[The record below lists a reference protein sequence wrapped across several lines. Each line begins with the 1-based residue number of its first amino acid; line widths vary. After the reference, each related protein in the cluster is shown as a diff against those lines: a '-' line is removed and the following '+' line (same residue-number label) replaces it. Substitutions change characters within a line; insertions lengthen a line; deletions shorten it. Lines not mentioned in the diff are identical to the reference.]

1 MLPVKGARIFSV
13 RCLVDMPPPLH
24 AGNKQASVSLKRV
37 YLAESSATS
46 EGIGSDCSCLPVSLP
61 NMDTFPFQSKIS
73 PDLEPKIL
81 IANRKEEARGEK
93 ANGVTVSSLS
103 GFPQP
108 RSFGTSPAAIN
119 HANGRTG
126 FASGES
132 LLRKEN
138 RPFRLCSQSRGQGF
152 FLHVVVDKLGIFSG
166 ARHPSLDVTSNRLSC
181 VCRCKSGCELQKPA
195 NV

>member
-1 MLPVKGARIFSV
+1 MSRG
-13 RCLVDMPPPLH
+13 H
-24 AGNKQASVSLKRV
+24 APASPYWKQAGKCIPQEGLFGRIIGNIGGHRIRLHL
-37 YLAESSATS
+37 LA
-46 EGIGSDCSCLPVSLP
+46 CLPTQYGHISLSVKDLTGP
-61 NMDTFPFQSKIS
+61 RTENPHHKQKGGSK
-73 PDLEPKIL
+73 
-81 IANRKEEARGEK
+81 GEK

-138 RPFRLCSQSRGQGF
+138 RPFRLWSQSRGQGF
-152 FLHVVVDKLGIFSG
+152 FLHVIVDKLEIFSG

>member
-1 MLPVKGARIFSV
+1 MSRG
-13 RCLVDMPPPLH
+13 H
-24 AGNKQASVSLKRV
+24 APASPCWKQAGKCIPQEGLFGRIIGNIGGHRIRLHL
-37 YLAESSATS
+37 LA
-46 EGIGSDCSCLPVSLP
+46 CLPAQYGHISLSVKISP
-61 NMDTFPFQSKIS
+61 IS

-138 RPFRLCSQSRGQGF
+138 RPFRLWSQSRGRGF
-152 FLHVVVDKLGIFSG
+152 FLHVVVDKLEIFSG